1 MCMWDGAYAIV
12 QKRQSGMLKK
22 ARAQTTVGVKQKQ
35 HIHWQAKLHRCVGHG
50 FDGWRW
56 ESERAQGVWV
66 GTVGMYRK
74 V

>member
-22 ARAQTTVGVKQKQ
+22 ARAQTPAGEKQEQ
-35 HIHWQAKLHRCVGHG
+35 HIQAQLPPCVGHC
-50 FDGWRW
+50 FDCLRW

-66 GTVGMYRK
+66 GTVGIYRK

>member
-1 MCMWDGAYAIV
+1 
-12 QKRQSGMLKK
+12 MLKK
-22 ARAQTTVGVKQKQ
+22 ARAQTPVGVKQK
-35 HIHWQAKLHRCVGHG
+35 HRQAKLHRCVGHG

-66 GTVGMYRK
+66 GTVGIYRK